1 MRFENHQTDISS
13 DKKDSHVEVEKDSHL
28 LTTEGST
35 GH

>member
-13 DKKDSHVEVEKDSHL
+13 DKKDSHVEVRLTHL